1 MKPEIIKK
9 NEQIKTSMFFSIFG
23 ILVFMLSSYLVYF
36 YNTDSQRLLRED
48 SVSFLY
54 VSIAVTFSILSFVI
68 AAKAI
73 FQTYKI
79 ISQL

>member
-9 NEQIKTSMFFSIFG
+9 NEQIKIGLFFSIFG
-23 ILVFMLSSYLVYF
+23 ILVFMLSSYLAYF

-48 SVSFLY
+48 DVSFIY
-54 VSIAVTFSILSFVI
+54 VTIAVCFSILSFLI
-68 AAKAI
+68 SIKAI
-73 FQTYKI
+73 SQTYKI